1 MVINMFSNSNK
12 KILAVA
18 DGEVL
23 PLSRVPDE
31 VFSSGMLGEG
41 FAVEPTAG
49 TVYSPVNGRID
60 SVTETKHA
68 YTVRS
73 DDGLDILVHIG
84 VDTVKLGG
92 EGFLSL
98 VEEGDSV
105 KAGDIIARADLDI
118 IKKQGLPTVIPV
130 IVSNFEDMKSF
141 EVKTGAVRGGKS
153 AAMTYKKS

>member
-1 MVINMFSNSNK
+1 MFSNSNK

-18 DGEVL
+18 DGEVI
-23 PLSRVPDE
+23 PLEGVPDE

-41 FAVEPTAG
+41 FAVRPTAG
-49 TVYSPVNGRID
+49 TIYSPVSGTVG

-73 DDGLDILVHIG
+73 VDGLDILVHIG

-92 EGFLSL
+92 EGFISL
-98 VEEGDSV
+98 VEEGDDV
-105 KAGDIIARADLDI
+105 KAGDIIARADLDL
-118 IKKQGLPTVIPV
+118 IKSHSCPTVIPV

-141 EVKTGAVRGGKS
+141 EIKTGAVRGGKS
-153 AAMTYKKS
+153 TAMTYKKA